1 MSETDGTGTVSKSRR
16 SLRAVLP
23 ERLKAVYDVGG
34 IWALIIFI
42 AGFMTAAM
50 IAVGIFYSGKI
61 PISLLPAEYKN
72 NSPVDDS
79 ARIKPNSINV
89 QIIKQ
94 SPDWVNPIKNWLQSE
109 GSKRKS
115 ERLISDFMTEAVET
129 QELPSTN
136 EFKWVLKASS
146 ADYSIVGWG
155 FKISGANQS
164 QQVTPLERK
173 KSVDT
178 RDAMVFEI
186 PKCEKGDRLIAII
199 RMSWEKQLTPVDFL
213 STFRSI
219 VD

>member
-1 MSETDGTGTVSKSRR
+1 MSETDGTEGVSKARR

-23 ERLKAVYDVGG
+23 DRLRAVYDVGG

-42 AGFMTAAM
+42 FGFITAAA

-61 PISLLPAEYKN
+61 PTSLLPAEYKN

-79 ARIKPNSINV
+79 ARIKPGSIDV
-89 QIIKQ
+89 QIIRQ

-136 EFKWVLKASS
+136 EFRWILKASS
-146 ADYSIVGWG
+146 PDYSIVGWG
-155 FKISGANQS
+155 FRISGSNQS
-164 QQVTPLERK
+164 QITPLERK
-173 KSVDT
+173 KSVDA
-178 RDAMVFEI
+178 RDSMVFEI
-186 PKCEKGDRLIAII
+186 PKCEKGDKLIAII
-199 RMSWEKQLTPVDFL
+199 RLSWEKQLTPVDFL

-219 VD
+219 VN